1 MSKVFA
7 FSTRVRRTGSQSCA
21 ARLISGN
28 GCSGNEGRPKA
39 PHERKKGKA
48 GWRKKMESRNGEVP
62 SPLQVVTSINEASLL
77 ATAKSGEAAALDTL
91 YRAHAEKLF
100 RTVHRITRNREDAE
114 DAVQDSL
121 LRAFLHL
128 KSFDERSTFYTWL
141 TRIGIHSALM
151 ILRKKRDSHGISAH
165 GPGVDETLWEVPDS
179 APNAEIRWAERE
191 RERLLRDA
199 IAGLRPRIRRALEFH
214 TLQDH
219 SLQETAAQFG
229 ISVSAAKA
237 RFFRAK
243 AALRKSKVLRKINE
257 PSWHGLEIKG
267 GEV

>member
-1 MSKVFA
+1 MA
-7 FSTRVRRTGSQSCA
+7 STYRAVEASATDGLA
-21 ARLISGN
+21 A
-28 GCSGNEGRPKA
+28 
-39 PHERKKGKA
+39 
-48 GWRKKMESRNGEVP
+48 P
-62 SPLQVVTSINEASLL
+62 SALHDVTCTKEASLL
-77 ATAKSGEAAALDTL
+77 ATAKSGETAALDAL

-128 KSFDERSTFYTWL
+128 KSFDGRSTFSTWL
-141 TRIGIHSALM
+141 TRIGINSALM
-151 ILRKKRDSHGISAH
+151 ILRKKRNSREISAH

-179 APNAEIRWAERE
+179 TPNPEIRCAERE
-191 RERLLRDA
+191 RERFLRDA

-219 SLQETAAQFG
+219 SLQETAAQIG

-237 RFFRAK
+237 RFFHAK

-267 GEV
+267 GEL

>member
-1 MSKVFA
+1 
-7 FSTRVRRTGSQSCA
+7 
-21 ARLISGN
+21 
-28 GCSGNEGRPKA
+28 
-39 PHERKKGKA
+39 
-48 GWRKKMESRNGEVP
+48 MESRNGEVP

-77 ATAKSGEAAALDTL
+77 ATAKSGEATALDTL
-91 YRAHAEKLF
+91 YRAHAERLF

-114 DAVQDSL
+114 DAVQDSF

-128 KSFDERSTFYTWL
+128 KSFDGRSTFSTWL
-141 TRIGIHSALM
+141 TRIGINSALM

-165 GPGVDETLWEVPDS
+165 GPGVDETPREVPDS
-179 APNAEIRWAERE
+179 APNAEIRCAERE

-237 RFFRAK
+237 LSFHAK

-257 PSWHGLEIKG
+257 ASWHGLHTRLDRQRARLKK
-267 GEV
+267 